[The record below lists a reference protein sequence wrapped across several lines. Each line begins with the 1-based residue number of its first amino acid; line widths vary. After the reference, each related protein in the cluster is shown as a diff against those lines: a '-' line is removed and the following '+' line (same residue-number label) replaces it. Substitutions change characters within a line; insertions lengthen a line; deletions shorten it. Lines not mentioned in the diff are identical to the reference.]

1 MSVLIVIN
9 FKSYG
14 GFYID
19 KVKNWSLRICLGW
32 IAITIWKK
40 DVEDILQKQMG
51 RGEKN
56 IT

>member
-51 RGEKN
+51 SGEKN